1 MILSNISVKA
11 DFPGQ
16 DESHTDNLTVKTTSS
31 NKMAR
36 HTLPAALVPGTEHV
50 SAVRKHEFSDT
61 GSRTGWRD
69 LTSLRS
75 HDKGPRGSHLRVLF
89 KSPVK
94 FWVRINT
101 NSSYCYHQECDMRIA
116 AMSAH
121 RDSKSGYYKSG
132 SGAWPLLPSCR
143 QWSSGTKVR
152 GNPGSVAALCL
163 LCPRDSMPRLLATVP
178 TWG

>member
-1 MILSNISVKA
+1 MSEIHPKKKNTKIFGDHQADDLLPKGSGGKIYFVSCFHHFYKFMILSNISVKA

-16 DESHTDNLTVKTTSS
+16 DESHTDNLTMKTTSS

-69 LTSLRS
+69 LTSFRS
-75 HDKGPRGSHLRVLF
+75 HDTGPRGSHLRVLF
-89 KSPVK
+89 ESPVK

-132 SGAWPLLPSCR
+132 SGA
-143 QWSSGTKVR
+143 
-152 GNPGSVAALCL
+152 
-163 LCPRDSMPRLLATVP
+163 
-178 TWG
+178 